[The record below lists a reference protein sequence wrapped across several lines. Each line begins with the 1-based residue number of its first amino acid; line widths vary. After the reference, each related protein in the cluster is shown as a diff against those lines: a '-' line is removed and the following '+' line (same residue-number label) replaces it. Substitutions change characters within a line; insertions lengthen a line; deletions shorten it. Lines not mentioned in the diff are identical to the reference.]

1 MESSPT
7 PRQAA
12 LRIPLV
18 MLLACFGVLWLL
30 AVIGISRD
38 MTLPIDER
46 WAGSAML
53 VLEGSIAVLWVAYA
67 AGWWVALR
75 FAAATIILAYLIELF
90 GVRTGLL
97 FGQYTY
103 TDLLVPRLPG
113 GVPVPIACAWLLSA
127 LGAVAIA
134 RRIVPTAAAPIVV
147 AAAALLSALLDAC
160 IEPTAAFIKG
170 YWRWQESGIYYGVP
184 ARNFV
189 GWFVAALVID
199 AAVLSIV
206 WGGGRSLALDI
217 IPIALFEATVAMFAI
232 IALFRGYLLAAL
244 IGAIVCAGTML
255 PIIRAAHRPG
265 WWKARCA
272 APSIPHTHA
281 GATASSSP
289 TPPRSKAR

>member
-18 MLLACFGVLWLL
+18 ALLACFGVLWLL

-53 VLEGSIAVLWVAYA
+53 ALEGGIAVLWVAYA

-75 FAAATIILAYLIELF
+75 FAAATSVLAYLIELF

-97 FGQYTY
+97 FGHYTY
-103 TDLLVPRLPG
+103 TGLLVPRMPG

-134 RRIVPTAAAPIVV
+134 RRIAPTAAAPIVV
-147 AAAALLSALLDAC
+147 ITAALLSALLDAC

-170 YWRWQESGIYYGVP
+170 YWRWQEGGVYYGVP
-184 ARNFV
+184 ARNFL

-206 WGGGRSLALDI
+206 WGGGRSLPLDI
-217 IPIALFEATVAMFAI
+217 IPITLFEATVAMFAI
-232 IALFRGYLLAAL
+232 IALFRGYPLAAL
-244 IGAIVCAGTML
+244 IGAAICAGSLL
-255 PIIRAAHRPG
+255 PIMRATPHPDWRR
-265 WWKARCA
+265 ARSA
-272 APSIPHTHA
+272 APSIPHSHA
-281 GATASSSP
+281 GATAPSSP
-289 TPPRSKAR
+289 APPRSKAR